1 MSRKHGRNASVQ
13 INKRK
18 ARPGL
23 ICCAGDRRN
32 REPICGGDQ
41 KYRGGARGFC
51 CAHCQAGR
59 GDRAS
64 VTSGGTLFRRMS
76 TAWMATGAEAQPRW
90 HRTHSGQ
97 SQAPTP
103 PGVPGAPGNGVD
115 CSPCE
120 VQICCHGGEDG
131 DAAMTT
137 RKAVGA
143 STSHAMDAMA
153 SHLANGCV
161 MHLNMRNCKTGR
173 SREELSETKKR
184 PLKWA
189 FFVSADRCWLVA
201 RARFEL
207 ATFGL

>member
-1 MSRKHGRNASVQ
+1 RQELNDVFSWVSRKHGRNASVQ

-41 KYRGGARGFC
+41 KYR
-51 CAHCQAGR
+51 R

-120 VQICCHGGEDG
+120 VQICCQAGADG
-131 DAAMTT
+131 DAAMAI

-173 SREELSETKKR
+173 SHEELWGTKKR

-201 RARFEL
+201 RA
-207 ATFGL
+207 